1 MAVTKVADV
10 SDQVQEF
17 WAPMFMDELRE
28 SLMLGALVNRD
39 YEGEIKME
47 GDTVYVSQ
55 INAPSGSLRT
65 VGVDADTFD
74 SEKLST
80 SRIAIEANKR
90 ATASYE
96 FSDLVQI
103 QSQIGAKDS
112 DIRAGLLYA
121 AEKQINDY
129 LYGLVSPSTSAPDHV
144 INSVT
149 DFNAAQLV
157 ALRKL
162 AGQAKWMRNKPW
174 YCLVDPSYNADLLS
188 AQTLTSSDY
197 VPDAPV
203 VGGQIANQRFGFN
216 ILEDNSKVTD
226 TALAFHPDFM
236 HLVMQS
242 QPRFK
247 VSDLHSNKQFG
258 FVISVDMIFGAKLG
272 IDGANKHITV
282 EAAA

>member
-1 MAVTKVADV
+1 MAITKVEDV

-39 YEGEIKME
+39 YEGEIKAE

-55 INAPSGSLRT
+55 INAPSSSLRT

-74 SEKLST
+74 TNKLST

-90 ATASYE
+90 AASAFE
-96 FSDLVQI
+96 FSDLVQL

-112 DIRAGLLYA
+112 DIRAALLFDA
-121 AEKQINDY
+121 MKQINDY
-129 LYGLVSPSTSAPDHV
+129 LYSLVSPSTTAPDHT
-144 INSVT
+144 INGVS

-162 AGQAKWMRNKPW
+162 AGQAKWMKNKPW
-174 YCLVDPSYNADLLS
+174 YCLVDPSYHADLLS

-197 VPDAPV
+197 APDAPV

-216 ILEDNSKVTD
+216 ILEDNSKSVD

-236 HLVMQS
+236 HLVMQT

-258 FVISVDMIFGAKLG
+258 YVISVDMLFGAKLG
-272 IDGANKHITV
+272 IDGDVKHITV
-282 EAAA
+282 DNS